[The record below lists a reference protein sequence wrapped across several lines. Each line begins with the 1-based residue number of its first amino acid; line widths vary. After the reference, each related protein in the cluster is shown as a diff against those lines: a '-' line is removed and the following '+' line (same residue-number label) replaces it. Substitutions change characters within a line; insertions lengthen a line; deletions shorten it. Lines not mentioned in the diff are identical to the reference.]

1 MLSNILDRISF
12 WSLFLTVT
20 LLPIFFLPFTSVPAD
35 TSKGLLLVL
44 GLVISIIFWAAA
56 RFSDGKIILPKS
68 PVLLAGLGI
77 VVAFLGASLF
87 SNAKSV
93 SFFGTMFDIGT
104 FWFMFAAFLLMF
116 VSALVIRDPKKGRML
131 LLGIMTSSMLA
142 LLFQL
147 VRFFAPFDLSFGVVG
162 IVKTANLI
170 GSWNSFGIVAS
181 LTAFVSLFVIEFF
194 QVSQKWI
201 KWLLGSFVIFS
212 MFMSAAVNFPLVWEL
227 LGIFSLIIF
236 VYKISVSH
244 KQVGNDQ
251 ENKEDTKKSFPIFS
265 FALVLVCLLF
275 FMSGRFIGSSIPNA
289 LQLRDVEVS
298 PSFTTTMMVT
308 KEVLVKSPV
317 FGAGPNRFNE
327 VWSMHKPAVI
337 NSSLFWD
344 TPFVSSSGLIPTFF
358 STTGFVGILA
368 WVLFFIFFVIA
379 GVKFLS
385 NSIRNNLHPE
395 AIIFF
400 LASLYLF
407 IASLFYSTGVTVFLL
422 AFAFCGVFVGLYT
435 STKEKG
441 SLNLSF
447 LDDPRKSFFSI
458 LFLVLIMVV
467 SAGVSFKYI
476 ERFASV
482 FYFSNAVRA
491 ESIEKAESSI
501 QRAILLYSNDLYLRT
516 YSQVY
521 LAKLNSL
528 VNKGTQ
534 LTDEEQAVLQSSF
547 TEAVNGATSATTY
560 NANNYLNFQAL
571 GDVYSTVAIL
581 GVEDAP
587 AKAIEAYTTAS
598 SLNPVNPGLKLAI
611 ARVYLAD
618 NKTKEAKDF
627 ANEAMTLKPDFI
639 EGLILLSQIE
649 KKNGNNSLAISYA
662 EQALSLAR
670 TDKGL
675 IDYVNSLKNGATPTP
690 VPEIV
695 ETETESQQ

>member
-20 LLPIFFLPFTSVPAD
+20 LLPIFFLPFTSVPVD

-68 PVLLAGLGI
+68 SVLLAGLGI
-77 VVAFLGASLF
+77 VIAFLGASLF
-87 SNAKSV
+87 SSAKSV

-131 LLGIMTSSMLA
+131 LLGIMASSVLA

-147 VRFFAPFDLSFGVVG
+147 VRFFAPFDFSFGVLSN
-162 IVKTANLI
+162 IKTANLI

-181 LTAFVSLFVIEFF
+181 LAAFISLFVIEFF

-244 KQVGNDQ
+244 KVENDQ
-251 ENKEDTKKSFPIFS
+251 ENKEDAKKSFPIFS

-289 LQLRDVEVS
+289 IGLRDVEVS

-308 KEVLVKSPV
+308 KEALVKSPV

-327 VWSMHKPAVI
+327 VWSMHKPSVI

-358 STTGFVGILA
+358 STTGFAGILA
-368 WVLFFIFFVIA
+368 WILFFIFFVVA

-435 STKEKG
+435 ATKEKG
-441 SLNLSF
+441 SMNLSF

-458 LFLVLIMVV
+458 LFLVLLMVV

-534 LTDEEQAVLQSSF
+534 LTDEEQAVLQASF

-571 GDVYSTVAIL
+571 GDVYSTVAVL

-675 IDYVNSLKNGATPTP
+675 IDYVNSLKNGTTPAP
-690 VPEIV
+690 IPEVV

>member
-12 WSLFLTVT
+12 WSLFITVT

-35 TSKGLLLVL
+35 TSKGILLVL

-56 RFSDGKIILPKS
+56 RFSDGKIVLPKS
-68 PVLLAGLGI
+68 SVVVAGLGI
-77 VVAFLGASLF
+77 VLSFLLASLF
-87 SNAKSV
+87 SSAKSV

-116 VSALVIRDPKKGRML
+116 VSSLIIRDPKKGRML
-131 LLGIMTSSMLA
+131 LLGIITSSVLA

-147 VRFFAPFDLSFGVVG
+147 IRFFAPLDLSFGVLG
-162 IVKTANLI
+162 NVKTANLI
-170 GSWNSFGIVAS
+170 GSWNSFGIIAS
-181 LTAFVSLFVIEFF
+181 LTAFISLFVIEFF

-201 KWLLGSFVIFS
+201 KWLLGLFIVFS
-212 MFMSAAVNFPLVWEL
+212 VFMSAAVNFPLVWEL

-244 KQVGNDQ
+244 KEQNNQ

-265 FALVLVCLLF
+265 FAIVLVCLLF
-275 FMSGRFIGSSIPNA
+275 FMSGRFIGTSIPNA

-298 PSFTTTMMVT
+298 PSLATTLMVT
-308 KEVLVKSPV
+308 KEALVKSPL
-317 FGAGPNRFNE
+317 FGVGPNKFNE
-327 VWSMHKPAVI
+327 VWAMHKPTII

-368 WVLFFIFFVIA
+368 WLLFFVFFIVA
-379 GVKFLS
+379 GIKFLS
-385 NSIRNNLHPE
+385 NSIRNNINPE
-395 AIIFF
+395 AVIFF

-407 IASLFYSTGVTVFLL
+407 IASLFYSTGVTIFLL
-422 AFAFCGVFVGLYT
+422 AFAFCGIFIGLYT

-441 SLNLSF
+441 SINLSF

-458 LFLVLIMVV
+458 LFLVLLMVV
-467 SAGVSFKYI
+467 SAGISFKYI

-491 ESIEKAESSI
+491 ESIEKAEASI

-516 YSQVY
+516 YGQIY

-534 LTDEEQAVLQSSF
+534 LTDEEQAVLQASF

-560 NANNYLNFQAL
+560 NPNNYLNFQAL
-571 GDVYSTVAIL
+571 GDVYSTVAVL

-587 AKAIEAYTTAS
+587 SKAIEAYTTAS

-649 KKNGNNSLAISYA
+649 KKNGNNSQAIYYA

-675 IDYVNSLKNGATPTP
+675 IDYVNSLKNGTTPTP
-690 VPEIV
+690 VPEVV
-695 ETETESQQ
+695 ETETQNEQ

>member
-87 SNAKSV
+87 SSAKSV

-104 FWFMFAAFLLMF
+104 FWFMFAAFLFMF
-116 VSALVIRDPKKGRML
+116 VSALVIRDSKKGRML
-131 LLGIMTSSMLA
+131 LLGIMTSSILA
-142 LLFQL
+142 LLFQF
-147 VRFFAPFDLSFGVVG
+147 VRFFAPLDLSFGVLG
-162 IVKTANLI
+162 NVKTANLI

-244 KQVGNDQ
+244 KQVENNQ
-251 ENKEDTKKSFPIFS
+251 ENREDTKKSFPIFS
-265 FALVLVCLLF
+265 FSLVLVCLLF

-308 KEVLVKSPV
+308 KEVLVKSPI

-327 VWSMHKPAVI
+327 VWSMHKPATI
-337 NSSLFWD
+337 NASLFWD
-344 TPFVSSSGLIPTFF
+344 TSFVSSSGLVPTFF

-368 WVLFFIFFVIA
+368 WVLFFVLFIIT

-385 NSIRNNLHPE
+385 SSIRNNLNPE

-441 SLNLSF
+441 SINLSF

-458 LFLVLIMVV
+458 LFLVLLMVV

-491 ESIEKAESSI
+491 ESIERAESSI
-501 QRAILLYSNDLYLRT
+501 QKAILLYSNDLYLRT

-534 LTDEEQAVLQSSF
+534 LTDQEQALLQSSF

-571 GDVYSTVAIL
+571 GDVYSTVAVL

-598 SLNPVNPGLKLAI
+598 SLNPVNPGLKLAV

-675 IDYVNSLKNGATPTP
+675 IDYVNSLKNNTTPTTIP
-690 VPEIV
+690 TPEVV
-695 ETETESQQ
+695 ETENQ